1 MQGTSRLVSPTPH
14 FEDSQPVSGVRSM
27 REPATSRADGVG
39 VGTIEAALD
48 QIALDRR
55 RIAFA
60 PLSKVDDKSAQQ
72 QFWELRKQ
80 YNLALAGRQA
90 GPSCEGAL
98 MEQLQKVYGGWFA
111 HSSILLKDLNLQRL
125 FENGQRPDASAF
137 DDYILSYIDNADFF
151 SHAERSYRISRLF
164 CLLVK
169 DSSQT
174 EVLGK
179 FGEYLSGED
188 FAYILCHSPPEMAE
202 LICTRFNHSIPIAA
216 LPEIQQAHS
225 QLVENCFVRG
235 GAFKASEEWLTL
247 LKLCEKDFALA
258 EKVYCGQI
266 NIPHCDIHFM
276 AALCASYSR
285 LREPFSDGLMKT
297 LKSRCAYSVD
307 EARWKKDEVTAWQLL
322 LGDSCWVERS
332 LEVMDKIQ
340 QQFPEEDYAE
350 VLAQIISHP
359 DRDKITGISKLITHE
374 NIKLI
379 LRHPYAACTLVYNP
393 PSLFF
398 EKIPDYVEGLSAGVL
413 NLLLDHNPERARTI
427 LASCQGLDITNLA
440 DLADAYPD
448 TVGVSACDLYGGLS
462 ESNQKDLLVWL
473 RNPSVLE
480 QLRSW
485 QGYLYRERRAPY
497 KEACERL
504 RQCLPP
510 ATTVCQLDQ
519 KQAHEL
525 KFRYPCLVQLN
536 FDYWGKNKSTL
547 ITDSDIFDGHIH
559 PCRQAPELFHEMV
572 HSEGVSDKGK
582 LELARASSENMKLLI
597 DDPIRFSFS
606 PGMLSSSEEF
616 HTVLKHPRHKLNVV
630 SALEKGLL
638 SNITSDNLFVLCQR
652 HPQFAV
658 MVGKHSLL
666 DKLTAAHKE
675 TLTMENP
682 AFAKLGL
689 ADELEACMDAS
700 GELDRDIQGE
710 CEQLKQYL
718 RYRQR
723 QAAHHKDIYSLPMV
737 GMWDQDLLLRGYKF
751 RVRGGGIC
759 RGLTLD
765 FIRWRY
771 RHPDEPPSHY
781 LKKLTA
787 YCAAMKHSTFHAKL
801 TGTLPERATYLRNNS
816 HQFLDDGDVISQPG
830 CVTPSRVEMPGVQQG
845 KLKELEL
852 LLKEEGNVFIWQ
864 GGHACGLD
872 FWQDPADAKGL
883 LSCFDAN
890 RGLISCGVKNP
901 SQRWTEATHSWLKD
915 ALENNLL
922 RHSSKVSM
930 TVHRVDK
937 ARLSEVRVVPLRY
950 RNADKAS

>member
-1 MQGTSRLVSPTPH
+1 MQGAGGVGSPAH
-14 FEDSQPVSGVRSM
+14 VGGSQPFSDVGSPSGSVSYAGVR
-27 REPATSRADGVG
+27 D
-39 VGTIEAALD
+39 IDAALD
-48 QIALDRR
+48 HITLNQR
-55 RIAFA
+55 RISSTLLGKA
-60 PLSKVDDKSAQQ
+60 DDKSALQ
-72 QFWELRKQ
+72 QFWKLRKE
-80 YNLALAGRQA
+80 YNLGGQQA
-90 GPSCEGAL
+90 ASFSECTL

-125 FENGQRPDASAF
+125 FENSQRPDASTF
-137 DDYILSYIDNADFF
+137 DDSILSYLDNADFF
-151 SHAERSYRISRLF
+151 SHVERSYKISRLF

-169 DSSQT
+169 DSSQAET
-174 EVLGK
+174 LGK

-188 FAYILCHSPPEMAE
+188 FAYILCHCPPETAE
-202 LICTRFNHSIPIAA
+202 LICTRFKHSIPVAA
-216 LPEIQQAHS
+216 LPEIQQVHP
-225 QLVENCFVRG
+225 QLVENYFVRG
-235 GAFKASEEWLTL
+235 GAFQAPEEWLTL
-247 LKLCEKDFALA
+247 LKLCEKDFTLA
-258 EKVYCGQI
+258 EQIYCGQI
-266 NIPHCDIHFM
+266 RIPHGDIHFM
-276 AALCASYSR
+276 AALCASYPR
-285 LREPFSDGLMKT
+285 LREPFSDVLMET

-307 EARWKKDEVTAWQLL
+307 DSQWKKEDVTAWQLL
-322 LGDSCWVERS
+322 LEDSCWVQRS
-332 LEVMDKIQ
+332 LEVIDKIQ

-350 VLAQIISHP
+350 VLAQIITHP
-359 DRDKITGISKLITHE
+359 AKDKITGISKLITHE

-379 LRHPYAACTLVYNP
+379 LRYPHAAFTFAYNP
-393 PSLFF
+393 PPLFF
-398 EKIPDYVEGLSAGVL
+398 EKIPDYVEGLSADVL

-427 LASCQGLDITNLA
+427 LASCQGLEITNLA
-440 DLADAYPD
+440 GLADAYPD
-448 TVGVSACDLYGGLS
+448 TVGASACHFYCSLS

-473 RNPSVLE
+473 RNPSALE
-480 QLRSW
+480 QLRSR

-504 RQCLPP
+504 RQLLYPS
-510 ATTVCQLDQ
+510 TTVLQLDP
-519 KQAHEL
+519 KQVHEL

-536 FDYWGKNKSTL
+536 FDYWGKNKNAL

-572 HSEGVSDKGK
+572 HSEGVTDKGK
-582 LELARASSENMKLLI
+582 LELAWASSENMKLLI
-597 DDPIRFSFS
+597 DNPARFSFS
-606 PGMLSSSEEF
+606 LDMLSSSEEF

-638 SNITSDNLFVLCQR
+638 SSITSDNLFVLCQR

-658 MVGKHSLL
+658 MVGKHSLV

-682 AFAKLGL
+682 AFAKLDL
-689 ADELEACMDAS
+689 ADELEACTDAS
-700 GELDRDIQGE
+700 GRQDRDIQGE
-710 CEQLKQYL
+710 CIQLKQY
-718 RYRQR
+718 RWYRQKQTAR
-723 QAAHHKDIYSLPMV
+723 HKDIYSLPMMS
-737 GMWDQDLLLRGYKF
+737 MWDQDLLLRGYKF

-759 RGLTLD
+759 QGLTLD

-771 RHPDEPPSHY
+771 QHPEVHPSYY
-781 LKKLTA
+781 LKKLTG
-787 YCAAMKHSTFHAKL
+787 YCAAMTHSTFHAKL

-816 HQFLDDGDVISQPG
+816 HQFLGDGDVISQPG
-830 CVTPSRVEMPGVQQG
+830 RVTPSRVEMPGVQEG

-872 FWQDPADAKGL
+872 YWQDPADGKGL

-901 SQRWTEATHSWLKD
+901 CQRWTEATHSWLKD
-915 ALENNLL
+915 TLENNLL

-937 ARLSEVRVVPLRY
+937 ARLSKVRVVPLRY
-950 RNADKAS
+950 RDVNKAN